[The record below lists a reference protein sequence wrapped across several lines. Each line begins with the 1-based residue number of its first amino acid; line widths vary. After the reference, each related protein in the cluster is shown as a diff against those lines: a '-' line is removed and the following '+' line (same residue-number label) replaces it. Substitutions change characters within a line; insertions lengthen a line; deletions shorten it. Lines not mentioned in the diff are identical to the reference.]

1 MQIYSN
7 TSSRKQT
14 FTSIDS
20 GVVNSTL
27 VIDICSYEF
36 GLMLTHNFEVSLV
49 DRSLDTLQ
57 VKIVGTFTSPSLN
70 QTSSN
75 VIHIK
80 CINREGIYKKTGFN
94 LIQYFTA
101 ESLMSNNRP
110 PHSCQKSCVG
120 LIALELAP
128 TVNYWFKG

>member
-1 MQIYSN
+1 MIKYRHLTLTIADFTNNYLSVSVSINQSARPFFCRFLSGFVGTAKCQVQIYSN

-75 VIHIK
+75 DSFH
-80 CINREGIYKKTGFN
+80 Y
-94 LIQYFTA
+94 
-101 ESLMSNNRP
+101 
-110 PHSCQKSCVG
+110 
-120 LIALELAP
+120 
-128 TVNYWFKG
+128 

>member
-57 VKIVGTFTSPSLN
+57 VKIAGTFTSPSLN

-75 VIHIK
+75 IIHIK
-80 CINREGIYKKTGFN
+80 CINTK
-94 LIQYFTA
+94 
-101 ESLMSNNRP
+101 
-110 PHSCQKSCVG
+110 
-120 LIALELAP
+120 
-128 TVNYWFKG
+128 